1 MLLLAAIL
9 LLALLLF
16 LLLLQSLF
24 RFVSRKKER
33 VVGFFHP
40 FTNDGGGGERV
51 LWCAVRAVQE
61 MATDLPIVIYTGDP
75 ATSESLALRALDRF
89 GVKLLQPIRVV
100 RLQRRKWVEARTY
113 PRLTLIGQ
121 SLGSMV
127 LAWEALSA
135 VKPLLFID
143 TSGYAFTYVVASW
156 IAGSFVACYTHY
168 PTISSDM
175 LARVRSRTP
184 LYNNHLSVTRSYWLT
199 TAKVLYYRVVAWM
212 YGLAGACAH
221 VAMVNSSW
229 TQAHINRIWRIPN
242 RTFLVY
248 PPCDTLSL
256 QALPLE
262 RPTTPL
268 YIVSVAQFRPE
279 KAHELQLEA
288 FAMALN
294 DLPPALVTE
303 VQLKFIGSC
312 RHQEDEERVEA
323 LRDKCHVLGLQQ
335 RVEFCLNVSYRELV
349 KLLGGA
355 IAGLHTMTD
364 EHFGISVVE
373 YMAAGAVVIA
383 HDSAGPKLDIVVEE
397 AGQPTGFLA
406 SSTQEYAAAIR
417 RVLLMPDNERLQMTQ
432 AARHRASLFSEAMF
446 DTAFKKAMSPLLTKC
461 VDADLGL
468 LNMKRFR
475 VPGRRANKLHTS

>member
-61 MATDLPIVIYTGDP
+61 MATDLPIAIYTGDP
-75 ATSESLALRALDRF
+75 ATPESLALRALDRF

-100 RLQRRKWVEARTY
+100 RLQRRKWVEARSY

-135 VKPLLFID
+135 VKPLLFVD

-212 YGLAGACAH
+212 YGLAGACAD

-256 QALPLE
+256 QA
-262 RPTTPL
+262 
-268 YIVSVAQFRPE
+268 
-279 KAHELQLEA
+279 HELQLEA

-294 DLPPALVTE
+294 DLPPALITE

-323 LRDKCHVLGLQQ
+323 LREKCHVLGLQQ
-335 RVEFCLNVSYRELV
+335 RVEFCLNVSYKELV

-417 RVLLMPDNERLQMTQ
+417 RVLLMPDNERLQITQ

-446 DTAFKKAMSPLLTKC
+446 DTAFKKAMSPLITKC

-468 LNMKRFR
+468 LTMKRFR
-475 VPGRRANKLHTS
+475 VPGRRVNKLHTS